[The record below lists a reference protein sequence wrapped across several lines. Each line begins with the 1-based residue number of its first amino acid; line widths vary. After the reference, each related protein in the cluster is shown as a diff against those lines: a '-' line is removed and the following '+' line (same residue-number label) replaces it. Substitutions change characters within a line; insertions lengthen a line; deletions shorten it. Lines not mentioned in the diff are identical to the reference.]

1 MKTGTVA
8 LIVGL
13 QSGTSK
19 SGEPVLIEA
28 LSDDRE
34 IETLEK
40 ALTTGNEAPLETVLE
55 LRSRQSREDE
65 EFGDYVED
73 LLSQPFVRPEIQ
85 EHGVQWLKSKIRIEQ
100 FQRSETEAM
109 RVIAEYAFKL
119 FLQDR
124 DKTDFLLASA
134 AAQVRIRVFWL
145 QGQRESAPQSNAA

>member
-8 LIVGL
+8 LIVGHRP
-13 QSGTSK
+13 
-19 SGEPVLIEA
+19 GEPPTGDPVLVEA

-34 IETLEK
+34 IEALER
-40 ALTTGNEAPLETVLE
+40 AVRAGNEAPLVTVYE

-65 EFGDYVED
+65 EFGDYVEE

-109 RVIAEYAFKL
+109 RVIADYAFKL

-124 DKTDFLLASA
+124 NKTDFLLASA

-145 QGQRESAPQSNAA
+145 KAEEPAQSNAA